1 MIFLANVLEMNGGT
15 TFLVRTCAALK
26 ARNHRCAVLVLR
38 AGGDAGLTRE
48 LAQHAELI
56 ELASFQHDR
65 GHVLRRQLGPVAPM
79 AWDRLADTLAPFGTT
94 LHAMGAFGL
103 IVAARLAGHRPEFRV
118 TAGVY
123 HQNEFLYRAHHFFA
137 SEVLKLFRRL
147 PSENLV
153 FFNEVS
159 RENYIRFHDRPDY
172 AASALLPIGI
182 DVAPLPDGI
191 PPRKGHRIVSVGNL
205 ERFKTYN
212 RHIIDIMP
220 ALLAEFPNLCYDI
233 YGDGNQRE
241 ALQAQ
246 AQALGI
252 ADRVRLHGRI
262 AYDRLATVWDA
273 TDLFVGSGTALIE
286 AAATGL
292 PALVGVESI
301 EEPLSYGFLSDVS
314 GFSYNELGADL
325 PLRPMADLIRA
336 VFEDRG
342 QRRAIAAACAE
353 KAQEFSVAHT
363 VAGFIRLSA
372 QAVATP
378 PLLDA
383 ATTLR
388 LFVGLPLLAL
398 HDRRH
403 PDHAFANRRDQSF
416 RIERSCQS

>member
-26 ARNHRCAVLVLR
+26 ARNRRCAVLVLR

-56 ELASFQHDR
+56 DLASFQRDR
-65 GHVLRRQLGPVAPM
+65 GHVLRRQLGAVAPI
-79 AWDRLADTLAPFGTT
+79 AWDRLADALAPFGTT

-137 SEVLKLFRRL
+137 SELLELFRRL
-147 PSENLV
+147 PSENVV

-159 RENYIRFHDRPDY
+159 RENYIRFHGRPDY
-172 AASALLPIGI
+172 GSAPLLPIGI
-182 DVAPLPDGI
+182 DVAPLPDGV
-191 PPRKGHRIVSVGNL
+191 PLRERNRIVSVGNL

-220 ALLAEFPNLCYDI
+220 ALLAEFPDLRYDV

-241 ALQAQ
+241 ALEAQ
-246 AQALGI
+246 AQARGI

-262 AYDRLATVWDA
+262 AYDRLASVWEG

-286 AAATGL
+286 AAAAGL
-292 PALVGVESI
+292 PAMVGVESI
-301 EEPLSYGFLSDVS
+301 EEPLSYGFLSDIS
-314 GFSYNELGADL
+314 GFSYNEMGANL
-325 PLRPMADLIRA
+325 PLRPMAELVRA
-336 VFEDRG
+336 VFDSRE
-342 QRRAIAAACAE
+342 QRRAIATACVE
-353 KAQEFSVAHT
+353 KAQEFSVVRTA
-363 VAGFIRLSA
+363 AGFVRLSDH
-372 QAVATP
+372 AVATP
-378 PLLDA
+378 RLLDA

-398 HDRRH
+398 HDRRY
-403 PDHAFANRRDQSF
+403 PDRAFANRRDQSF
-416 RIERSCQS
+416 RDERSCQP